1 MFILAF
7 PFFMFKLGA
16 GELVRTGY
24 TQLGNQVWKYIIEQS
39 VIYGDGTQKS
49 ILYTGILVVCFF
61 TITPL
66 PLSVSVK
73 FLERNPFSSDH
84 L

>member
-7 PFFMFKLGA
+7 PFFMFNLGA

-39 VIYGDGTQKS
+39 VIYGHGTQKS
-49 ILYTGILVVCFF
+49 IFIPAF
-61 TITPL
+61 
-66 PLSVSVK
+66 
-73 FLERNPFSSDH
+73 
-84 L
+84 

>member
-1 MFILAF
+1 
-7 PFFMFKLGA
+7 MFKLGA

-49 ILYTGILVVCFF
+49 ILYTGILVVCFL

-66 PLSVSVK
+66 QLSVSVK